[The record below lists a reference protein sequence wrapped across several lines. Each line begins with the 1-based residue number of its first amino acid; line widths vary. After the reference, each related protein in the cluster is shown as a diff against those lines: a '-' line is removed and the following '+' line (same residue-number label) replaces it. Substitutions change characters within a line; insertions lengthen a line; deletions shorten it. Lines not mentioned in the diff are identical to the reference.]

1 MRDPFGR
8 HGSGPRSSPS
18 GCATMCFRRCRP
30 RLRQGPARPPLRV
43 TRPSH
48 AGSGRV
54 PWYVGKAP
62 RSRSST
68 MLSEAGP
75 LDELSAFAAIE
86 RGTVGRN
93 RDENV
98 VLTELQTFGGLDRGD
113 KVGDAGE
120 TQLLEPRDCLGIDL
134 LAARQIG

>member
-30 RLRQGPARPPLRV
+30 RLRRGPARPPLRV

-75 LDELSAFAAIE
+75 LVELGDQPVPDGS
-86 RGTVGRN
+86 
-93 RDENV
+93 
-98 VLTELQTFGGLDRGD
+98 VLAQ
-113 KVGDAGE
+113 APPE
-120 TQLLEPRDCLGIDL
+120 TLSSTLLEFIDRHALLLDPGIVAEVEYPRPFGVG
-134 LAARQIG
+134 Q